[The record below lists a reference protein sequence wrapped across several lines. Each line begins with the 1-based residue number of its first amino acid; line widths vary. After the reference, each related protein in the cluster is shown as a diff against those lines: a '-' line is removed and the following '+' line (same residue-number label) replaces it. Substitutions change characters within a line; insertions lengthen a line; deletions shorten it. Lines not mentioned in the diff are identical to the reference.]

1 MAKYTLYG
9 DGIHDDTLAIQ
20 EMIDSAKY
28 ELTLPVPE
36 KNYLISK
43 PLELPSDFCFILPRF
58 AEIKLKKGSDCI
70 MLKNKTKEDLADR
83 GGKRLWCYLN
93 TFSPDYYCQN
103 IEVRGGI
110 WNFNNKEQRE
120 NPVISK
126 TSDFSNNYN
135 GMGMLFFGVNGL
147 RIADLTLKDPITFGA
162 TLDKVSYFTVEN
174 IVFDFNDG
182 NPLPTNMDGI
192 HINGNCHHGFIRN
205 LKGACYDD
213 LVAINADEGTNGPIT
228 DIEIDGLYAVGCHS
242 AVRLLTVKNR
252 VANIHIRNVFGTYY
266 QYCVGFTKYY
276 PGELTGCFDAISL
289 DHIYASKAKRLP
301 KQEEHM
307 GGGKTKHFPLI
318 WLQDETYTKNITI
331 DTVHRCE
338 YCNPIE
344 TIYVGKQ
351 ATVENLVIKNVT
363 VENHTDAPISKFVN
377 YGTVKKLFTEGLSDE
392 EIENYGTISA
402 Q

>member
-28 ELTLPVPE
+28 ELALPVPE

-83 GGKRLWCYLN
+83 GGKRLWGYLN

-103 IEVRGGI
+103 IEVRGGV

-147 RIADLTLKDPITFGA
+147 RLADLTLKDPITFGA

-228 DIEIDGLYAVGCHS
+228 DIEIDGLYAEGCHS

-252 VANIHIRNVFGTYY
+252 VANIHIRNVW
-266 QYCVGFTKYY
+266 
-276 PGELTGCFDAISL
+276 
-289 DHIYASKAKRLP
+289 
-301 KQEEHM
+301 
-307 GGGKTKHFPLI
+307 GK
-318 WLQDETYTKNITI
+318 E
-331 DTVHRCE
+331 DTL
-338 YCNPIE
+338 N
-344 TIYVGKQ
+344 K
-351 ATVENLVIKNVT
+351 
-363 VENHTDAPISKFVN
+363 
-377 YGTVKKLFTEGLSDE
+377 
-392 EIENYGTISA
+392 
-402 Q
+402 